1 MNAPIFLA
9 IFLGLPV
16 NWFSTGPIGQKAK
29 AELQYTSWW
38 DGSGM
43 KFEMGGMDPTCRH
56 PKPRPYHIS

>member
-29 AELQYTSWW
+29 IGFIPSTKIHFQGQEILVQAFCIPW
-38 DGSGM
+38 
-43 KFEMGGMDPTCRH
+43 
-56 PKPRPYHIS
+56 

>member
-29 AELQYTSWW
+29 I
-38 DGSGM
+38 GSIHSTKIHFQGQEILVQA
-43 KFEMGGMDPTCRH
+43 FCIPW
-56 PKPRPYHIS
+56 